1 METVNRYV
9 SAASNVI
16 WGENG
21 SPQAQ
26 QHGEEPI
33 SGVQGKG
40 QATDPYDGGN
50 RDEQP
55 GAIQS
60 DVNTAPLGSMLKKR
74 HSKSQETEIT
84 SITTPR
90 PPTSISACTS
100 ITPALP
106 ISGDPTTASGS
117 NDNNTSEQEQRST
130 SQAEGGESSEPPR
143 LARPQDVSK
152 EALQGPQGAPRAAED
167 FEKDYRAKKY
177 AGRDE
182 DSENGMLPISG
193 ALSPSYIFDHIGFRS
208 V

>member
-182 DSENGMLPISG
+182 DSENG
-193 ALSPSYIFDHIGFRS
+193 RS
-208 V
+208 DVLL